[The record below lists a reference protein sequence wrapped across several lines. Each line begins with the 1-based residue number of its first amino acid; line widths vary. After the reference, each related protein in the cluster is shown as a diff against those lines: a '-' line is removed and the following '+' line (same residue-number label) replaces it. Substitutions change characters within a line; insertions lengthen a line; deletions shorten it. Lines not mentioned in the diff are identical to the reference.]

1 MSKGDQ
7 SVPVPDLPS
16 FFGNA
21 KESARQAEKE
31 LKQLQA
37 TMRQAVREGKQ
48 LEPQLIRRVNELE
61 GIKQRAAVAGKQVR
75 EIKELEKSAKL
86 MRGIATAQRIKELLS
101 GNQGVAAIAGQI
113 VTDPQVLEKA
123 SRVLAKSMPKFAG
136 ALGRV
141 APYAGIAGV
150 AAQAAVGLFEENIRT
165 DQSLADRRNKNFD
178 VARAMELD
186 PRIRKN
192 AEDVAR
198 EILLSEFHGGDRNA
212 VLNDPVFRAALELR
226 VSEAVTERLDRI
238 KALSGS
244 KRAMEMLLGSDLQTM
259 MDRGVDPVR
268 LARTVFEHGGK
279 QAEQTLDEALKLD
292 HMDADAQ
299 RKQAFQSPVARWKRR
314 EAERQADIAF
324 QRRRDRIPAVTLE

>member
-7 SVPVPDLPS
+7 SIPVPDLAGAV
-16 FFGNA
+16 GNA
-21 KESARQAEKE
+21 QAAAKAADRE
-31 LKQLQA
+31 
-37 TMRQAVREGKQ
+37 MRQLLATIKQAAREGKHVDAQ
-48 LEPQLIRRVNELE
+48 TLRRLQDLEA
-61 GIKQRAAVAGKQVR
+61 IKQRAAVAGKQVR

-86 MRGIATAQRIKELLS
+86 MRGIATAQTIKDVLK
-101 GNQGVAAIAGQI
+101 GNQGIGEAAAQLL
-113 VTDPQVLEKA
+113 THPEVLEKA

-150 AAQAAVGLFEENIRT
+150 AAQAAVGMFEENIRT

-212 VLNDPVFRAALELR
+212 VLNDPVFSAALELR
-226 VSEAVTERLDRI
+226 VAEAVTERLDRI
-238 KALSGS
+238 KQMLGS
-244 KRAMEMLLGSDLQTM
+244 RRAMEALLGGDVQSM
-259 MDRGVDPVR
+259 RDRGIDPTR
-268 LARTVFEHGGK
+268 LATHVFEHGGAA
-279 QAEQTLDEALKLD
+279 AEATVNEALKQD
-292 HMDADAQ
+292 RMEADARAKRQ
-299 RKQAFQSPVARWKRR
+299 LDPVYRMRRR
-314 EAERQADIAF
+314 EQARLDEIAF